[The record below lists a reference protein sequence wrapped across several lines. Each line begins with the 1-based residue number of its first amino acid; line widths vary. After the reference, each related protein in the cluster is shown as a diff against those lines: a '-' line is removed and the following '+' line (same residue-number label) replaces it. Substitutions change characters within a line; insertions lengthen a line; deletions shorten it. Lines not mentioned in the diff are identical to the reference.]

1 MQNKK
6 NTAEPFVRRHRPFF
20 VGLFVTIPVLA
31 VPALL
36 IFTILKSDGLQKWC
50 TLNVICEN
58 SQGLKK
64 GNQVSMS
71 GISVGHVQ
79 KVDLIKEKEV
89 YISFDVNSRYKHLV
103 KKDTRARLR
112 QRGFVGDWE
121 IELTGGGTGVAEVSD
136 GDTLRSEK
144 AATMDEIIEVA
155 VNLIDTAT
163 VLLGELMFVARE
175 INSGEGTVGRLLKDD
190 TLYRQISQITVAAL
204 GVTSDVR
211 RLAASTRGVIGRA
224 DSLLVS
230 IKDVGTSVGASG
242 LTLVDSLMTLV
253 NTVNKSFDDI
263 GQILDNLK
271 TVSGGAPELMDR
283 LKDDLDEA
291 ELLMKS
297 LQKNWLFRKT
307 MGIEVPKNPQL
318 MDSP

>member
-6 NTAEPFVRRHRPFF
+6 ATPEPFVRRHRNFF
-20 VGLFVTIPVLA
+20 VGLFVAIPVIA
-31 VPALL
+31 VPVLI

-58 SQGLKK
+58 SQGLKR

-89 YISFDVNSRYKHLV
+89 YISFDINSRYKPLV

-121 IELTGGGTGVAEVSD
+121 IELTGGGEGVAEAEE

-163 VLLGELMFVARE
+163 VLIGELMFVARE

-190 TLYRQISQITVAAL
+190 TLYRYINQISVGAL
-204 GVTSDVR
+204 GLTSDVR
-211 RLAASTRGVIGRA
+211 RLTAEARGAIGRA
-224 DSLLVS
+224 DSMLVS
-230 IKDVGTSVGASG
+230 FKDMGASVSAIG
-242 LTLVDSLMTLV
+242 MTLVDSLTTLI

-263 GQILDNLK
+263 GQILNNLK
-271 TVSGGAPELMDR
+271 TVSGDAPELMDR
-283 LKDDLDEA
+283 LKADLEEA
-291 ELLMKS
+291 EFLMKS
-297 LQKNWLFRKT
+297 LQKNWLFRKA
-307 MGIEVPKNPQL
+307 MGVDAPKNPHL
-318 MDSP
+318 TESP

>member
-6 NTAEPFVRRHRPFF
+6 AIAEPFVRRHRNFF
-20 VGLFVTIPVLA
+20 VGLFVAIPIMA
-31 VPALL
+31 VPALI
-36 IFTILKSDGLQKWC
+36 IFTILKTDGLQKWC

-79 KVDLIKEKEV
+79 KVDLIKEKVV
-89 YISFDVNSRYKHLV
+89 YISFDINSRYRPLV

-121 IELTGGGTGVAEVSD
+121 IELTGGGENVAEVED
-136 GDTLRSEK
+136 GDTLRPEK

-155 VNLIDTAT
+155 VGLIDTAT
-163 VLLGELMFVARE
+163 VLIGELMFVAKE
-175 INSGEGTVGRLLKDD
+175 INSGDGTVGRLLKDD
-190 TLYRQISQITVAAL
+190 TLYRYINQLSVNAL
-204 GVTSDVR
+204 ALTSDAR
-211 RLAASTRGVIGRA
+211 RIAAEARGTIGRA

-230 IKDVGTSVGASG
+230 LKGVGESVGAGG
-242 LTLVDSLMTLV
+242 LTLVDSLMTLI

-263 GQILDNLK
+263 SQILNNLK

-283 LKDDLDEA
+283 LKDDLEEA
-291 ELLMKS
+291 EFMMKS
-297 LQKNWLFRKT
+297 LQKNWLFRKAT
-307 MGIEVPKNPQL
+307 GADAPKNPRL
-318 MDSP
+318 TESP